1 MATPRIT
8 LRKRRDILR
17 LRLDAGLSIRQIQA
31 VTKASIGLIQKF
43 VARAEA
49 LRLDWPL
56 PAELDDNKLQ
66 ALFYP
71 APNSTNTERFE
82 QPDCAGIYQSLK
94 HKGVTLKAIHAPG
107 PQGRRKMLCR
117 LLWSHN
123 TNGEPTHR
131 REPYKPGLRGCARC
145 LQLHLC

>member
-8 LRKRRDILR
+8 MRKLRDILR

-31 VTKASIGLIQKF
+31 VTKASIGLIQKL

-49 LRLDWPL
+49 LKLDWPL

-71 APNSTNTERFE
+71 APNSTNTNRPLTQGHSMPTCFLL
-82 QPDCAGIYQSLK
+82 PDFKI
-94 HKGVTLKAIHAPG
+94 I
-107 PQGRRKMLCR
+107 R
-117 LLWSHN
+117 
-123 TNGEPTHR
+123 
-131 REPYKPGLRGCARC
+131 
-145 LQLHLC
+145 